1 MFQRF
6 RSYISFENEA
16 LFVAA
21 LAFLFC
27 DQSSVAGYA
36 ACAVCPLW
44 LTVPSP
50 DTSKGPIPL
59 SLRLL
64 PPSS

>member
-1 MFQRF
+1 MVQKI

-27 DQSSVAGYA
+27 G
-36 ACAVCPLW
+36 AVILG
-44 LTVPSP
+44 LM
-50 DTSKGPIPL
+50 
-59 SLRLL
+59 
-64 PPSS
+64 